1 VAEAV
6 VGEEESSSPCPV
18 VADAGEVETH
28 VPDEPAA
35 AIQEPVTPE
44 TMTGA
49 TSLEIQEVEETWASL
64 SKSAAGGE
72 T

>member
-1 VAEAV
+1 MAEAV
-6 VGEEESSSPCPV
+6 VGEEGSPPPCPV

-49 TSLEIQEVEETWASL
+49 TSLEI
-64 SKSAAGGE
+64 
-72 T
+72 